1 MKMYLQKDFSTN
13 IHSSF
18 VYNCQILGEPK
29 SPSPSK
35 WVNKIW
41 YSHRKECHSA
51 MKRTELHNINESQ
64 NQKHA
69 ECKKTYHS
77 NPLVS
82 TGNWFQYWRRI
93 PKSMDAQVPQRTL
106 PSLRSR
112 ICAFN
117 QKGLCRIVFTI
128 EINMCI
134 NGPVQIKTMLFKCQ
148 LYIQRY
154 EILEKASLI

>member
-1 MKMYLQKDFSTN
+1 MYLQKDFSTN

-69 ECKKTYHS
+69 ECKKTYYS

-93 PKSMDAQVPQRTL
+93 PKSMDAQVPHL
-106 PSLRSR
+106 
-112 ICAFN
+112 
-117 QKGLCRIVFTI
+117 GLCIHGP
-128 EINMCI
+128 ESMDPINHRLC
-134 NGPVQIKTMLFKCQ
+134 TASYTHFKNKKK
-148 LYIQRY
+148 I
-154 EILEKASLI
+154 